1 MAKGEKP
8 PQRDGGRPP
17 VDKSL
22 LASASA
28 AAAVGIPAQ
37 LQVNAHL
44 AMQQQSGPIPPPE
57 ILRKYDEIH
66 PGLAKRIIKMAEEK
80 AAHRRIV
87 EREVTAIQAR
97 DQTAYRRSE
106 LPGQVFGFATGLA
119 AIGGAALAAVK
130 GVQIAASFIGTAGVT
145 GLVTAFMMGRHALLK
160 LKQEDF
166 RQQQIL
172 QQQLAASSQSAPG

>member
-1 MAKGEKP
+1 MAKSEKL

-22 LASASA
+22 LTSA
-28 AAAVGIPAQ
+28 AAAAAMPAQ
-37 LQVNAHL
+37 LHVSAHL

-66 PGLAKRIIKMAEEK
+66 PGLAERIIKMAEEE
-80 AAHRRIV
+80 AAHRRIM
-87 EREVTAIQAR
+87 EREVTAVQAR

-106 LPGQVFGFATGLA
+106 LGQVFGFATGLA

-130 GVQIAASFIGTAGVT
+130 GAQIAASFIGTAGVT
-145 GLVTAFMMGRHALLK
+145 GLVTAFIMGRHALLK
-160 LKQEDF
+160 FKQEDF
-166 RQQQIL
+166 RQQQQIL

>member
-1 MAKGEKP
+1 MAKSEKL

-22 LASASA
+22 LTSA
-28 AAAVGIPAQ
+28 AAAAAMPAQ
-37 LQVNAHL
+37 LHVSAHL

-66 PGLAKRIIKMAEEK
+66 PGLAERIIKMAEEE
-80 AAHRRIV
+80 AAHRRIM
-87 EREVTAIQAR
+87 ESEVTAVQAR

-106 LPGQVFGFATGLA
+106 LGQVFGFATGLA

-130 GVQIAASFIGTAGVT
+130 GAQIAASFIGTAGVT
-145 GLVTAFMMGRHALLK
+145 GLVTAFIMGRHALLK
-160 LKQEDF
+160 FKQEDF
-166 RQQQIL
+166 RQQQQIL

>member
-1 MAKGEKP
+1 MAKSEKL

-22 LASASA
+22 LTSA
-28 AAAVGIPAQ
+28 AAAAAMPAQ
-37 LQVNAHL
+37 LHVSAHL

-66 PGLAKRIIKMAEEK
+66 PGLAERIIKMAEEE
-80 AAHRRIV
+80 AAHRRIM
-87 EREVTAIQAR
+87 EREVTAVQAR

-106 LPGQVFGFATGLA
+106 LLGQVFGFAIGLA

-130 GVQIAASFIGTAGVT
+130 GAQIAASFIGTAGVT
-145 GLVTAFMMGRHALLK
+145 GLVTAFIMGRHALLK
-160 LKQEDF
+160 FKQEDF
-166 RQQQIL
+166 RQQQQIL

>member
-1 MAKGEKP
+1 MAKSEKP

-22 LASASA
+22 LTSA
-28 AAAVGIPAQ
+28 AAAAAMPAQ
-37 LQVNAHL
+37 LHVSAHL

-66 PGLAKRIIKMAEEK
+66 PGLAERIIKMAEEE
-80 AAHRRIV
+80 AAHRRIM
-87 EREVTAIQAR
+87 ESEVTAVQAR

-106 LPGQVFGFATGLA
+106 LGQVFGFATGLA

-130 GVQIAASFIGTAGVT
+130 GAQIAASFIGTAGVT
-145 GLVTAFMMGRHALLK
+145 GLVTAFIMGRHALLK
-160 LKQEDF
+160 FKQEDF
-166 RQQQIL
+166 RQQQQIL